1 MQCNTTLF
9 LILGSG
15 GKNHAIF
22 TDVQNTEEVLRR
34 GNQAFTILFPSP
46 KLRKLPNLFEP
57 GSGVQPK
64 AVQDQSI
71 CKYKKQSPATF
82 CCQ

>member
-1 MQCNTTLF
+1 MPTLEPF
-9 LILGSG
+9 CPTLRVT
-15 GKNHAIF
+15 AIKLSLAHSSRRAA
-22 TDVQNTEEVLRR
+22 EVRKPSIHYL
-34 GNQAFTILFPSP
+34 LPSP
-46 KLRKLPNLFEP
+46 ELTKFPNLFEP

-82 CCQ
+82 YSY